1 MGNGLLFTLPNEL
14 IEARFDGYR
23 IIDGQVKFLFT
34 NGEFYEGNF
43 KSNHRNGTGIH
54 YYKNGDFYDG
64 EWLND
69 KRIGRG
75 RIFLSDGSK
84 LNGMF
89 IEDKAD
95 GYVEFEDKMGNM
107 FQSENEEAKA
117 NIKSAPQTKNKSKS
131 KANESLAN

>member
-1 MGNGLLFTLPNEL
+1 LFCLPNEL
-14 IEARFDGYR
+14 IEARFDGYQL
-23 IIDGQVKFLFT
+23 IDGQVKVLLS

-43 KSNHRNGTGIH
+43 KHNYRNGIGIH
-54 YYKNGDFYDG
+54 YYKNGDYYDG
-64 EWLND
+64 DWLND
-69 KRIGRG
+69 RRIGRG

-107 FQSENEEAKA
+107 F
-117 NIKSAPQTKNKSKS
+117 
-131 KANESLAN
+131 

>member
-1 MGNGLLFTLPNEL
+1 M
-14 IEARFDGYR
+14 
-23 IIDGQVKFLFT
+23 
-34 NGEFYEGNF
+34 
-43 KSNHRNGTGIH
+43 GIH

-75 RIFLSDGSK
+75 RIFLADGSK

-95 GYVEFEDKMGNM
+95 GYVEFEDKNGNM
-107 FQSENEEAKA
+107 FQSENEEAKPA
-117 NIKSAPQTKNKSKS
+117 SKTVAKN
-131 KANESLAN
+131 

>member
-1 MGNGLLFTLPNEL
+1 VLFSLPNEL
-14 IEARFDGYR
+14 IEARFDGFKLL
-23 IIDGQVKFLFT
+23 DGQVKILFS

-43 KSNHRNGTGIH
+43 KHNHRNSTGIH

-69 KRIGRG
+69 RRIGRG
-75 RIFLSDGSK
+75 RIFLDDGSK

-95 GYVEFEDKMGNM
+95 GYVEFEDKIGNM
-107 FQSENEEAKA
+107 F
-117 NIKSAPQTKNKSKS
+117 
-131 KANESLAN
+131 